1 MLVSKKTC
9 TTIGR
14 DVYNYDIEFRGQLE
28 MIFWFIILTALS
40 LASGI
45 LLRYGAA
52 VILSLAISIVYFFFT
67 GEDALSSAIITAVL
81 LFVIMQVAYAIGV
94 LLSSLLPEHL
104 LPARWDITGHRS
116 RSTQKR
122 NGTSG

>member
-1 MLVSKKTC
+1 
-9 TTIGR
+9 
-14 DVYNYDIEFRGQLE
+14 

>member
-1 MLVSKKTC
+1 
-9 TTIGR
+9 
-14 DVYNYDIEFRGQLE
+14 
-28 MIFWFIILTALS
+28 MIFWFIILAALS

-52 VILSLAISIVYFFFT
+52 VILSLVISVVCFIFFIAEGT
-67 GEDALSSAIITAVL
+67 LSSAIVTAIL
-81 LFVIMQVAYAIGV
+81 LFAVMQVAYVTGV

-104 LPARWDITGHRS
+104 LPARWDITGRRS
-116 RSTQKR
+116 RSTPKR